1 MAFDKN
7 AFAAAFLNQLTAGME
22 ERKEKAEEY
31 ERQQREAA
39 ARNAPS
45 ETPAVAPEAA
55 AETPLGRRFATQCHS
70 ADASACRFLA
80 LNSRWPGRLQQW
92 KHG

>member
-39 ARNAPS
+39 ARNAPLIN
-45 ETPAVAPEAA
+45 AKK
-55 AETPLGRRFATQCHS
+55 L
-70 ADASACRFLA
+70 
-80 LNSRWPGRLQQW
+80 
-92 KHG
+92 